1 MKIFFQL
8 FLLVFIISLHAKDKL
23 RPITLQQT
31 IELSRVGSVKVSPDG
46 THLAFTKVVPRK
58 IYQDADGEPYID
70 LLVKSGEDAT
80 RVFITGEQRVGNIS
94 WGPKSH
100 YIYFLAQR
108 IGDEYVAIYRIA
120 VDGGESQ
127 KIFKTA
133 FDISA
138 FTINHLGT
146 AITYLAEGRK
156 GSDKEKL
163 AKLGFKAKV
172 YEESKKTTHAYLA
185 SLKDPKTPH
194 IELDI
199 DQHVLSI
206 QYHPSN
212 NNLLVKIAPTPL
224 VDDKYV
230 ASQFRIVKQ
239 SGKLVKEFETE
250 GKLGS
255 ASWSTNG
262 QYVAMIGSANKNDP
276 ASGRLFVANAKSGK
290 IEKYLADYPGHLKDI
305 QWISDYQL
313 MLLSHRDTNSEI
325 LLLNVD
331 SQNITVKQSA
341 DISASRGASQEN
353 LKAGKP
359 VFTAIEADRSGKRLI
374 GIGSSDHYPKEVF
387 ELSDDKIERITETNP
402 LLEGIKMPRQET
414 ISYLARDGVE
424 LQGVLIYPAKYRR
437 SRRYPLIMMIHGG
450 PESHISDGW
459 LDRYT
464 YPIKYAAAN
473 GFAVFLPNYRGSTGR
488 GVEFSKMSQADY
500 AGNEFND
507 LVDAIAHL
515 SKIGLVDKKRVGI
528 TGASYGG
535 YASAWAA
542 TALSEHFAA
551 SVMFVGISDQISKF
565 GTTDIAKEMYDVHA
579 RYYPWEKW
587 QWMLE
592 RSPIYYTDKA
602 KTPIL
607 IMHGDS
613 DTRVH
618 PSQSMELYRY
628 IKTRTDTPV
637 RLVFYPD
644 EGHGN
649 KHTAARFDYSIRL
662 MRWMEF
668 YLKGKKKGKKIPPY
682 KIDHAVM
689 LSSE

>member
-1 MKIFFQL
+1 MKTFFQL
-8 FLLVFIISLHAKDKL
+8 CLLLLLTNVQAKNKL
-23 RPITLQQT
+23 QPITLQQT
-31 IELSRVGSVKVSPDG
+31 IELSQVSSVRVSPDG
-46 THLAFTKVVPRK
+46 KHLAYTKTVPRK
-58 IYQDADGEPYID
+58 NYQDADGEPFID
-70 LLVKSGEDAT
+70 LLVKSGADKS
-80 RVFITGEQRVGNIS
+80 RVFITGHQRVGGIS

-108 IGDEYVAIYRIA
+108 GDDQYVAIYRIA

-127 KIFKTA
+127 KLFKTD

-138 FTINHLGT
+138 FTINSQGT
-146 AITYLAEGRK
+146 SVTYLAEDK
-156 GSDKEKL
+156 KDEQKEKL
-163 AKLGFKAKV
+163 EKLGFKAKV
-172 YEESKKTTHAYLA
+172 YEESKKNTHAYIA
-185 SLKDPKTPH
+185 SIADPNKPH
-194 IELDI
+194 VQLSI
-199 DQHVLSI
+199 DQHVVSV
-206 QYHPSN
+206 QYHPTN
-212 NNLLVKIAPTPL
+212 NNLLVKVAPTAL

-230 ASQFRIVKQ
+230 ASEFQIMKQ
-239 SGKLVKEFETE
+239 SGKFLKRFKTE

-255 ASWSTNG
+255 ASWSPNG

-290 IEKYLADYPGHLKDI
+290 IKKFLSDYPGHLKGF

-313 MLLSHRDTNSEI
+313 VLLSHRDTKSEI
-325 LLLNVD
+325 SVLNVD
-331 SQNITVKQSA
+331 SQNITIKH
-341 DISASRGASQEN
+341 
-353 LKAGKP
+353 KAGNQ
-359 VFTAIEADRSGKRLI
+359 VLTAIHADNSGKRII
-374 GIGSSDHYPKEVF
+374 GIGSSDSHPKEIF
-387 ELSDDKIERITETNP
+387 DLSNGGMERVTETNS
-402 LLEGIKMPRQET
+402 LLQNIEMPKQET
-414 ISYLARDGVE
+414 ISYTARDGIE
-424 LQGVLIYPAKYRR
+424 LQGVLIYPSDYRK
-437 SRRYPLIMMIHGG
+437 SKRYPLIMMIHGG

-464 YPIKYAAAN
+464 YPIKYASAN
-473 GFAVFLPNYRGSTGR
+473 GFAVFLPNYRGSTAR
-488 GVEFSKMSQADY
+488 GVEFSKMGQADY
-500 AGNEFND
+500 AGKEFND
-507 LVDAIAHL
+507 LVDAITHL

-565 GTTDIAKEMYDVHA
+565 GTTDIPKEMHDVHA

-592 RSPIYYTDKA
+592 RSPIYHTDKA

-613 DTRVH
+613 DPRVH

-649 KHTAARFDYSIRL
+649 KHTAARLDYSIRL

-668 YLKGKKKGKKIPPY
+668 YLKGRNKGKKMPAY
-682 KIDHAVM
+682 EIDHASH
-689 LSSE
+689 LKGG